1 MPKVA
6 DPKPPRECTGC
17 GKSYTPKR
25 KDQKTCG
32 DPACH
37 NKSRTARGRS
47 EASKASSRARDVQKV
62 KDNVANKVYIAFD
75 GEGCNPQYIDDE
87 GVWVEGDHRY
97 TYMAA
102 CDTAG
107 LVEELHVRE
116 GEDFIRTEDAL
127 KWMHRLARGKSAWF
141 YSAKYD
147 WTHIFR
153 SLIYNEEDL
162 KVLWQAHHPDK
173 NPDGSE
179 RDVFTAVRWKNWG
192 ITYVQGSVKLTKY
205 WIQRGKL
212 DLKEGEVQCESTK
225 ERADGKVIQC
235 VLAKHKVKEKQHC
248 FPGIEASSVAFFQ
261 DAFKCFGGGK
271 FTDMLKS
278 WQVGDPEVIA
288 EVERMKDKRATFR
301 WVDREVMDYC
311 ITEVKLLAEAVKKI
325 VLTFNEMDIR
335 PKAGA
340 WYSAGSAAKAML
352 RTHRIPAETDG
363 KGNVV
368 WDGYRGPDRYA
379 GAPLDVQDILDRAY
393 FGGWFENA
401 ETGVFEE
408 LFSEDF
414 KSAYPAII
422 RDLPCMAH
430 GHWTREYQEG
440 GVNFGRVSWDLK
452 SGVRPEN
459 VRWTPAPWRFP
470 NGMIYRPP
478 VGEGWYCE
486 AEIKSMQKLPDFDV
500 EVHEWVGF
508 KVECEHRPFDP
519 WVQEAYDLR
528 VQLGNDGRGLV
539 LKVSLNSVYGSF
551 ADTLQPNS
559 QYANIAW
566 AAMITGGCRAKIL
579 DEIAWRGDQIV
590 SIATDGIMS
599 TEKSP
604 RARVTNTLGELNFE
618 GSVKDVLLIQPGLY
632 LAAEGK
638 SPKKMYRSRGHGI
651 RDLQALEAELR
662 AAWAR
667 DGWKAEVT
675 YKRTR
680 LIPAKLALARKDI
693 ESVYGQWVTEDVT
706 LKFKPPR
713 RQPLNDPGPHK
724 RAMPTV
730 AHFIAKDRFGQ
741 PLDTLS
747 YAFDRRRS
755 DEINQQLKDEK
766 ELEDGQP

>member
-1 MPKVA
+1 MAKVA
-6 DPKPPRECTGC
+6 DPLPPRECTGC
-17 GKSYTPKR
+17 GKSYSPKR
-25 KDQKTCG
+25 RDQKTCG
-32 DPACH
+32 SKECH
-37 NKSRTARGRS
+37 NKSRSARGRS

-75 GEGCNPQYIDDE
+75 GEGCNPKYIDDD
-87 GVWVEGDHRY
+87 GIWVEGDHRY

-102 CDTAG
+102 CDTEG
-107 LVEELHVRE
+107 GVYELHMRE

-127 KWMHRLARGKSAWF
+127 RWMHKLACRKSAWF
-141 YSAKYD
+141 FSAKYD

-153 SLIYNEEDL
+153 SLIYNDEDL
-162 KVLWQAHHPDK
+162 KVLWQAHHPEK

-192 ITYVQGSVKLTKY
+192 ITYVQGSVKITKY

-212 DLKEGEVQCESTK
+212 DLKDGEVQCSSTHD
-225 ERADGKVIQC
+225 RADGKVIQC
-235 VLAKHKVKEKQHC
+235 IHAEHKVKDKPHC
-248 FPGIEASSVAFFQ
+248 FPGVEASSNAFFQ
-261 DAFKCFGGGK
+261 DAFKCFGGGS
-271 FTDMLKS
+271 FVHMLKS
-278 WQVGDPEVIA
+278 WQIGTPEVIA
-288 EVERMKDKRATFR
+288 EVEAMKEKRATFQ
-301 WVDREVMDYC
+301 WVDQEVRDYC
-311 ITEVKLLAEAVKKI
+311 ITEVRLLAEAVKKI

-340 WYSAGSAAKAML
+340 WYSAGSAAKALL
-352 RTHRIPAETDG
+352 RTHKIPAEY
-363 KGNVV
+363 NVDPALN
-368 WDGYRGPDRYA
+368 WDGYRGVDRYA
-379 GAPLDVQDILDRAY
+379 GAPLDIQDILDRAY

-414 KSAYPAII
+414 KSAYPAVI

-430 GHWTREYQEG
+430 GRWTREYQEG
-440 GVNFGRVSWDLK
+440 GINFGRVSWTPKPHVD
-452 SGVRPEN
+452 SADI
-459 VRWTPAPWRFP
+459 RWTPAPWRWP

-486 AEIKSMQKLPDFDV
+486 AEIRSMQKLPDFDI
-500 EVHEWVGF
+500 EVLEWVGF
-508 KVECEHRPFDP
+508 ERGCEHQPFD
-519 WVQEAYDLR
+519 WVQDVYDLR

-539 LKVSLNSVYGSF
+539 LKVSLNSIYGSF
-551 ADTLQPNS
+551 ADTLQANS
-559 QYANIAW
+559 VYANIAW

-579 DEIAWRGDQIV
+579 DEIAWRGAEIV

-599 TEKSP
+599 TVENP
-604 RARVTNTLGELNFE
+604 RKQVTNVLGELNFE

-632 LAAEGK
+632 LAKEGK
-638 SPKKMYRSRGHGI
+638 DPKKQHRSRGHGLK
-651 RDLQALEAELR
+651 DLKALETELR

-667 DGWKAEVT
+667 DGWAAEVS

-713 RQPLNDPGPHK
+713 RQALDDPGPHK
-724 RAMPTV
+724 RSIPTV
-730 AHFIAKDRFGQ
+730 AHFMAKDRNGE
-741 PLDTLS
+741 PLDSLS

-755 DEINQQLKDEK
+755 EEINQQLKDEK